1 MRNDEVIKSIRYI
14 LDLDDAEIAKIL
26 KLADYQPSR
35 DEVSEIFK
43 DEKETITKI
52 DGSEVQKDTDHKLTA
67 HFLDGVIFQLRGKSD
82 KHPPQ
87 PIQTP
92 VTNNIVLKKLRVA
105 FKLKDTDIINI
116 LKDEGLSISKS
127 ELSAFFRDDTHRN
140 YKNCGDQ
147 VLRYFLRGLAKRH
160 RGE

>member
-1 MRNDEVIKSIRYI
+1 MRNDEIIKSIRYI
-14 LDLDDAEIAKIL
+14 LDLDDAQIAEFL
-26 KLADYQPSR
+26 KLADYQPTR
-35 DEVSEIFK
+35 GEVTEIFNE
-43 DEKETITKI
+43 DKETETKI
-52 DGSEVQKDTDHKLTA
+52 DGTVVEKDTPHKLTA
-67 HFLDGVIFQLRGKSD
+67 HFLDGVIFHLRGKSD

-105 FKLKDTDIINI
+105 FKLKDTDIIDI
-116 LKDEGLSISKS
+116 LKDEGLNISKT
-127 ELSAFFRDDTHRN
+127 ELSAFFRDDNHRN